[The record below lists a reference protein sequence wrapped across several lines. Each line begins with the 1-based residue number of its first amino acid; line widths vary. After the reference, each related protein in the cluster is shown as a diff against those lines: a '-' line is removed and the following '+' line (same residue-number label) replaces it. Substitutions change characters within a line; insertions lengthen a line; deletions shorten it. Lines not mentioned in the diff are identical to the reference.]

1 MAHPWYVWFRT
12 LRTGQTMVA
21 KYVLALFLGA
31 CLSTATHGAEFG
43 LVQLDG
49 AGHAILIL
57 GSKVPPGSKIS
68 FQFERSEGGPGCC
81 KELLSRDLVEI
92 DSTELLVSNEV
103 TDDAVW
109 AYRARIP
116 KLWAV
121 SPFIGAAY
129 IGKSRLVQG
138 RGELLEVRDV
148 SGRMRKAGTCVS
160 QEGVHLI
167 ERVGKTVQ
175 THLYFSVGY
184 EVEKPTCR

>member
-1 MAHPWYVWFRT
+1 
-12 LRTGQTMVA
+12 MVA

-68 FQFERSEGGPGCC
+68 FQFERREGGPGCC

-109 AYRARIP
+109 AYRAHSQ
-116 KLWAV
+116 AV
-121 SPFIGAAY
+121 GCFAVHRCGIHWQVEARAR
-129 IGKSRLVQG
+129 SR
-138 RGELLEVRDV
+138 
-148 SGRMRKAGTCVS
+148 
-160 QEGVHLI
+160 
-167 ERVGKTVQ
+167 
-175 THLYFSVGY
+175 
-184 EVEKPTCR
+184 

>member
-1 MAHPWYVWFRT
+1 M
-12 LRTGQTMVA
+12 
-21 KYVLALFLGA
+21 
-31 CLSTATHGAEFG
+31 
-43 LVQLDG
+43 VQLDG

-68 FQFERSEGGPGCC
+68 FQFERGEGAPGCC
-81 KELLSRDLVEI
+81 KELLTQDLVEI
-92 DSTELLVSNEV
+92 DSTELPASNEV
-103 TDDAVW
+103 TEDAVW

-129 IGKSRLVQG
+129 IGKSQLVQV

-148 SGRMRKAGTCVS
+148 SGRMRRARICVS

-167 ERVGKTVQ
+167 EGVGKTVQ
-175 THLYFSVGY
+175 THLYLSVGY

>member
-1 MAHPWYVWFRT
+1 M
-12 LRTGQTMVA
+12 LA
-21 KYVLALFLGA
+21 KHFLALLLGA

-49 AGHAILIL
+49 AGHVILIL
-57 GSKVPPGSKIS
+57 GGKVPPGSKIS

-81 KELLSRDLVEI
+81 KELLSQDLVEI
-92 DSTELLVSNEV
+92 DATELLASNEV
-103 TDDAVW
+103 AEDAMW

-129 IGKSRLVQG
+129 IGKSQLVHG
-138 RGELLEVRDV
+138 RGELLEARDV
-148 SGRMRKAGTCVS
+148 SGRMRRARICVS

-167 ERVGKTVQ
+167 ESVGKAVR
-175 THLYFSVGY
+175 THLYWSVGY
-184 EVEKPTCR
+184 EIEKPTCR